1 MKMKHNKK
9 KNTAFLY
16 EACLRF
22 LALSI
27 QEKNNKVVKDLTS
40 LLKETF
46 SYKTFLGQELKLY
59 QDIYIPQTKNT
70 KVIEKIIQENKKTFF
85 SIPQDKLNEERSN
98 FLNKISQISPEIM
111 NSFVPTYKMLAT
123 INQIFS
129 PFLSPADKIILEE
142 GLTKEIENS
151 KENKPKFKLEHLDNL
166 AYKLFIKKFNE
177 EYSPSL
183 LKEQKELVSKYI
195 LSING
200 DNLTLKIFINEEV
213 GRIKKV
219 LDVYKKNKDVLL
231 VEKINELESSIKD
244 FSNSIS
250 LEKEQLIKLLKIQEL
265 VSFITKEE

>member
-27 QEKNNKVVKDLTS
+27 QQKNDKVVKELTS

-46 SYKTFLGQELKLY
+46 SLKTFLGQELKLY
-59 QDIYIPQTKNT
+59 QDIYLLKTKNP
-70 KVIEKIIQENKKTFF
+70 KIIEKIIQENKKTIS
-85 SIPQDKLNEERSN
+85 SIPQDKLNEERSA
-98 FLNKISQISPEIM
+98 FLNKAMKMSPEIM

-129 PFLSPADKIILEE
+129 PILSPADKIILEE

-183 LKEQKELVSKYI
+183 LKEQKELISKYI

-200 DNLTLKIFINEEV
+200 DNLVLKIFINEEI

-219 LDVYKKNKDVLL
+219 LGGYKKNKDVLL
-231 VEKINELESSIKD
+231 VEKVNQLENSIND
-244 FSNSIS
+244 FSSSIS
-250 LEKEQLIKLLKIQEL
+250 LEKEHLIKLLKIQQL
-265 VSFITKEE
+265 VNFITKEE